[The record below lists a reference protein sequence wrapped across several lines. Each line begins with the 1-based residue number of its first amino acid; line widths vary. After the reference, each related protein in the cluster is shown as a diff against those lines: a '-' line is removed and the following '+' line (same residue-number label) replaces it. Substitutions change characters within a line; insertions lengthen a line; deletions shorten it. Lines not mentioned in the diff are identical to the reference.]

1 MRLGDWLAFQ
11 STKQACAMLVS
22 AGIDPWKPGLGL
34 DFHPGTCG
42 ARPKFGL
49 LACTPFLNRTGY
61 FNWLVEADVTDR
73 ARRAELATW
82 VVGTTGSN
90 WLRHPIL
97 I

>member
-1 MRLGDWLAFQ
+1 
-11 STKQACAMLVS
+11 MLVS

-34 DFHPGTCG
+34 DFHPGACG
-42 ARPKFGL
+42 SGPKLGVLASCVERFL
-49 LACTPFLNRTGY
+49 LGRTGY
-61 FNWLVEADVTDR
+61 FNWPVEADVTDR